1 MQTMQV
7 VFYHTKDILKKRGW
21 RMYAALFFVSMFIM
35 LYTEGLQLLMDT
47 AGTAY
52 IIISFVCSLLNMVM
66 MDTVLF
72 LFVKAIRK
80 QTFGKAD
87 LVYACKKAPLMIIV
101 GFLLAML
108 QITFSLVCS
117 LFFRI
122 QWLYLIVYALIY
134 AFFTIYNAL
143 VAYGIYDGVNFL
155 QLFSGSLYIMKEHA
169 KELLAASIFLI
180 LWYMAGQ
187 LLVPKLTVS
196 ILGSA
201 YYAGA
206 IIPGILRAFFIS
218 PLAVVQI
225 TLLNMVY
232 YSVVYVLLLP
242 VYCISARAYES
253 EHYMCMP
260 SGTRFLEEVCCN
272 EKNK

>member
-1 MQTMQV
+1 M
-7 VFYHTKDILKKRGW
+7 
-21 RMYAALFFVSMFIM
+21 
-35 LYTEGLQLLMDT
+35 
-47 AGTAY
+47 
-52 IIISFVCSLLNMVM
+52 
-66 MDTVLF
+66 
-72 LFVKAIRK
+72 
-80 QTFGKAD
+80 
-87 LVYACKKAPLMIIV
+87 
-101 GFLLAML
+101 
-108 QITFSLVCS
+108 
-117 LFFRI
+117 
-122 QWLYLIVYALIY
+122 
-134 AFFTIYNAL
+134 
-143 VAYGIYDGVNFL
+143 
-155 QLFSGSLYIMKEHA
+155 
-169 KELLAASIFLI
+169 
-180 LWYMAGQ
+180 
-187 LLVPKLTVS
+187 PKLTVS

-260 SGTRFLEEVCCN
+260 SGTRFLEEVCCD